1 MASPGF
7 TDATCD
13 LVLNQ
18 SREVVATFATAGVP
32 SEPRNIQVNVGDG
45 FATFTFDPPAS
56 DRGSPVTGYTITCT
70 ESINT
75 STISGTG
82 SPLGIALANGHTYQC
97 TLRANSATGN
107 GTESAVFSISPRA
120 PIRLMNVHSR
130 KTHIANLPFASET
143 IGNLPVTLD
152 VPLSGN
158 VTIEPRIV
166 GPRGHQVVFT
176 FDRPIT
182 NIGTV
187 TARTADDQSPADVS
201 HVWDNN
207 NLIVT
212 LSNLKSESFKTIIK
226 VQTINGFATDNA
238 QVTIGFLPGDINA
251 SGRVSAA
258 DMVGLKVKIASG
270 ESINSGDNFKFDINL
285 DSKISHADLSALKGR
300 AGRVIP

>member
-1 MASPGF
+1 
-7 TDATCD
+7 
-13 LVLNQ
+13 V
-18 SREVVATFATAGVP
+18 
-32 SEPRNIQVNVGDG
+32 
-45 FATFTFDPPAS
+45 
-56 DRGSPVTGYTITCT
+56 
-70 ESINT
+70 
-75 STISGTG
+75 
-82 SPLGIALANGHTYQC
+82 
-97 TLRANSATGN
+97 
-107 GTESAVFSISPRA
+107 SPRA